1 MNKVLAFRDILAG
14 LRALELDRASPVI
27 AHGSLSAFGPVQ
39 GGAQTILG
47 ALLASFEK
55 LVMPVFTYQTMI
67 TPEVGPPNN
76 GITYGSGRDT
86 NKLAVVFH
94 PDLPA
99 DRVMG
104 VVPETL
110 RCHPSAHRSL
120 HPILSFAGINAG
132 NVLAAQTYAEPLAP
146 IRMLTELDG
155 WVLLMGVDHTRNT
168 SIHYG
173 ERLAGRRQFI
183 RWALT
188 PHGVRACPGWPGC
201 SDGFQ
206 AIAPKVAGVTR
217 EVEIGTGLVQAV
229 PLPELVETVRAWI
242 IRDPLALLCNRE
254 ECERCNQV
262 CNDLRNSAKSSEIA

>member
-1 MNKVLAFRDILAG
+1 MNKVLAFRDILVG
-14 LRALELDRASPVI
+14 LRALELDRVSPVI
-27 AHGSLSAFGPVQ
+27 VHISLSAFGQVQ
-39 GGAQTILG
+39 GGAQTMLG
-47 ALLASFEK
+47 VLLVSFDS

-76 GITYGSGRDT
+76 GITYGTGRDT

-94 PDLPA
+94 TDLPA

-110 RCHPSAHRSL
+110 RCHPSAKRSL

-132 NVLAAQTYAEPLAP
+132 NALAAQTYAEPLAP
-146 IRMLTELDG
+146 IRILTEMDG

-173 ERLAGRRQFI
+173 ERLAGRNQFI

-188 PHGVRACPGWPGC
+188 PHGIRTCPGWPGC

-206 AIAPKVAGVTR
+206 AIAPKLSAVTR
-217 EVEIGTGLVQAV
+217 EVEIGPGLVQAV
-229 PLPELVETVRAWI
+229 PLPELVETARAWI
-242 IRDPLALLCNRE
+242 IRDPMALLCNRE
-254 ECERCNQV
+254 DCARCNQV
-262 CNDLRNSAKSSEIA
+262 RYDALNAK